1 MCVWLRATPEEH
13 MQRVIA
19 QGDMR
24 PMAGNPESMAD
35 LQRILSGREPL
46 YRRADAELDTS
57 GKKVEQ
63 SLDALLDALP
73 KP

>member
-1 MCVWLRATPEEH
+1 MA
-13 MQRVIA
+13 RVVA

-57 GKKVEQ
+57 GKKVEG
-63 SLDALLDALP
+63 SLDALLAALP

>member
-1 MCVWLRATPEEH
+1 MA
-13 MQRVIA
+13 RVVA